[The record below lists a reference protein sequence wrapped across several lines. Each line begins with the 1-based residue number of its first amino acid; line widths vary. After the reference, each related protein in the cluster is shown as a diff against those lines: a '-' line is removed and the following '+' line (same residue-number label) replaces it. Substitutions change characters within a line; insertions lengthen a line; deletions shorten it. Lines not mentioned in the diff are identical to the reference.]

1 MRITLKGDGGIL
13 EQVFQGRSL
22 LAEKDFTREEL
33 EYLIDFSAHLK
44 DLKKRLESERT
55 LLIEKLKGNDLSI
68 DDSETPDP
76 VDLAV
81 RNYSKNVMLAVSEN
95 ESRQLTEV
103 DEALL
108 RLEDDEY
115 GNCQNCE
122 KPINPKRLAAIPW
135 ARYCLD
141 CQELVEQ
148 GLLDEE

>member
-1 MRITLKGDGGIL
+1 MSKVNLKGL
-13 EQVFQGRSL
+13 KEKL
-22 LAEKDFTREEL
+22 LAERE
-33 EYLIDFSAHLK
+33 
-44 DLKKRLESERT
+44 
-55 LLIEKLKGNDLSI
+55 LLIEKLKGNDLSV

-95 ESRQLTEV
+95 ESRQLTLI

-115 GNCQNCE
+115 GPCQNCE
-122 KPINPKRLAAIPW
+122 NPINPKRLAAIPW

-141 CQELVEQ
+141 CQQLLEQ
-148 GLLDEE
+148 GLLEEE

>member
-1 MRITLKGDGGIL
+1 MTKANKKLIREK
-13 EQVFQGRSL
+13 L
-22 LAEKDFTREEL
+22 LAERD
-33 EYLIDFSAHLK
+33 
-44 DLKKRLESERT
+44 
-55 LLIEKLKGNDLSI
+55 LLIQKLNGNDLSI

-95 ESRQLTEV
+95 ETKQLTLI
-103 DEALL
+103 DQALM

-115 GNCQNCE
+115 GDCQNCE
-122 KPINPKRLAAIPW
+122 KAINAKRLAAIPW

-141 CQELVEQ
+141 CQELQEK

>member
-1 MRITLKGDGGIL
+1 MSKLN
-13 EQVFQGRSL
+13 
-22 LAEKDFTREEL
+22 
-33 EYLIDFSAHLK
+33 LK
-44 DLKKRLESERT
+44 DLKKRLTEERV

-95 ESRQLTEV
+95 ESRQLAEI
-103 DEALL
+103 DDALT
-108 RLEDDEY
+108 RIEDDEY

-122 KPINPKRLAAIPW
+122 KPINPKRLQAIPW

-141 CQELVEQ
+141 CQELQEK

>member
-1 MRITLKGDGGIL
+1 MSKLNSKKIK
-13 EQVFQGRSL
+13 EKL
-22 LAEKDFTREEL
+22 L
-33 EYLIDFSAHLK
+33 I
-44 DLKKRLESERT
+44 ERD

-95 ESRQLTEV
+95 ESRQLALI
-103 DEALL
+103 DEAL
-108 RLEDDEY
+108 RRIEGKDY
-115 GNCQNCE
+115 GLCQNCE
-122 KPINPKRLAAIPW
+122 TPINPKRLEAIPW
-135 ARYCLD
+135 ARYCLN